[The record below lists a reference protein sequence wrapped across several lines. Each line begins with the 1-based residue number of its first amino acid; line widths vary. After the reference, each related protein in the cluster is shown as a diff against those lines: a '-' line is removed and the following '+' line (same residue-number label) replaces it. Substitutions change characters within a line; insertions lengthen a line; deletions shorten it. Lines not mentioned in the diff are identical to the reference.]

1 MSNEDAI
8 YVTLEPT
15 EEPTERD
22 IRAAN
27 VYYRTGDL
35 CYIGSWFQFT
45 KHDRRSWNNLLV
57 NHELPDPQTCYGA
70 ICAQR
75 MGYLD
80 NIIRIEVDLP
90 DRDRVTSRSKK
101 PRPTNRPAGPLQHD
115 MDVLPAA

>member
-45 KHDRRSWNNLLV
+45 KHDRRSWNN
-57 NHELPDPQTCYGA
+57 
-70 ICAQR
+70 
-75 MGYLD
+75 
-80 NIIRIEVDLP
+80 
-90 DRDRVTSRSKK
+90 
-101 PRPTNRPAGPLQHD
+101 
-115 MDVLPAA
+115 